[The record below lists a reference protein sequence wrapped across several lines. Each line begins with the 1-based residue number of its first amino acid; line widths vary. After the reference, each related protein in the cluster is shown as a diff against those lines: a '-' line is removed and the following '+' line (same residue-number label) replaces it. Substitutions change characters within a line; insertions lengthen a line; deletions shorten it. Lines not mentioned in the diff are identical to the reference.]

1 MTELP
6 RKILRLGDLSTKRPT
21 SFELV
26 PVDGERA
33 AMADV
38 LGIPELKK
46 FRFTGEIAPQGS
58 RDWQLKADLGAT
70 VVQDCV
76 VTLAPVTTRLDEQ
89 VFRVYSADVEEI
101 DAEEVEMTADDSVDP
116 LPAALDLYEVALEA
130 LALALP
136 QYPRAE
142 GAELG
147 QAVYTEPG
155 AKPMTDE
162 DAKPFAGLANLRE
175 KLSKREG

>member
-101 DAEEVEMTADDSVDP
+101 DAEEQAQAEAAGVE
-116 LPAALDLYEVALEA
+116 
-130 LALALP
+130 
-136 QYPRAE
+136 
-142 GAELG
+142 
-147 QAVYTEPG
+147 
-155 AKPMTDE
+155 
-162 DAKPFAGLANLRE
+162 
-175 KLSKREG
+175 